1 MAGLDG
7 TLHDRFTE
15 GAATGTVRAKT
26 GSLDQTA
33 SLSGTVVTRQG
44 RLLAFSVIV
53 DGFEAGGLYS
63 ARVAL
68 DQDLVTPMAD
78 CGCRG

>member
-1 MAGLDG
+1 M
-7 TLHDRFTE
+7 
-15 GAATGTVRAKT
+15 
-26 GSLDQTA
+26 
-33 SLSGTVVTRQG
+33 VTREG